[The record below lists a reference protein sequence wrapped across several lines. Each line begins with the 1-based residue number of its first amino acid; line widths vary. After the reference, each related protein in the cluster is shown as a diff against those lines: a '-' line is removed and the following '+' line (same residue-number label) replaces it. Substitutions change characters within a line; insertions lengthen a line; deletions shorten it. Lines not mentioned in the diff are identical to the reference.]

1 MTAGI
6 LCARRMNLIF
16 VAETLC
22 QQDVTSRTPGP
33 FGRPGEVTS
42 QTGGTMVSGNS
53 SRYSVALP
61 VAPFGRS
68 SAFSI
73 VLGFSTENL
82 SAAGI
87 VRRQHVLPAAVVRTK
102 MAKSRLELR
111 KMHDAAEAA
120 GISDNDSEE
129 TPKKKKATR
138 KKAAPRKVREKA
150 PERKRAVWVL
160 YSGSMK
166 EEGRYPY
173 DQKEAA
179 EERLA
184 ILQGRGKKLYFM
196 QMVKELITGS
206 GDSVQVIE
214 PALDDDDDDDD
225 VVIRKAS
232 VPKDED
238 ELGDV
243 EVDDAD
249 FEDDDDDE
257 EEGLDDDPD
266 DD

>member
-1 MTAGI
+1 
-6 LCARRMNLIF
+6 
-16 VAETLC
+16 
-22 QQDVTSRTPGP
+22 
-33 FGRPGEVTS
+33 
-42 QTGGTMVSGNS
+42 
-53 SRYSVALP
+53 
-61 VAPFGRS
+61 
-68 SAFSI
+68 
-73 VLGFSTENL
+73 
-82 SAAGI
+82 
-87 VRRQHVLPAAVVRTK
+87 

-120 GISDNDSEE
+120 GISDDSEDA
-129 TPKKKKATR
+129 PARKKKATR
-138 KKAAPRKVREKA
+138 KKAAPRKAREKA

-206 GDSVQVIE
+206 ADGFQVI
-214 PALDDDDDDDD
+214 DD
-225 VVIRKAS
+225 VATVRKAA

-249 FEDDDDDE
+249 FEDDDDDDE
-257 EEGLDDDPD
+257 DTLDDDPD
-266 DD
+266 DE